1 MTATLKLTKKE
12 LDGFVNGKMP
22 ERFVE
27 IFNDLPCYHQDNPL
41 KPGETHR
48 MYVED
53 DGREYRWFIFKDTK
67 TGNEYLLNYVFHD
80 DWPCDIYDKP
90 QNIEYVEKPED
101 SDIYVAPKP
110 VIKETVV
117 LTEEQQ
123 RDKEIL
129 EQYNAIKHECKVV
142 VAKEKLAVPKERIKE
157 LLDLLKQP
165 YFTIYQIRA
174 LAYPIC
180 IEYRLES
187 DSFWR
192 WIQVKSGAW
201 KA

>member
-1 MTATLKLTKKE
+1 MSIELKLTEKE
-12 LDGFVNGKMP
+12 LNGFVNGNMP
-22 ERFVE
+22 ERFIEV
-27 IFNDLPCYHQDNPL
+27 FNDLPCYHKDNPL

-67 TGNEYLLNYVFHD
+67 TGIEYLLNYVFHD
-80 DWPCDIYDKP
+80 AWPNDIYDKP
-90 QNIEYVEKPED
+90 TSIEYVKNPED
-101 SDIYVAPKP
+101 SELYVAPKP
-110 VIKETVV
+110 VIEEKVI

-123 RDKEIL
+123 KDKELL

-142 VAKEKLAVPKERIKE
+142 VAKEKLVVPKQRIKDV
-157 LLDLLKQP
+157 LDLLNQQ
-165 YFTIYQIRA
+165 YFTMYQLRA

-187 DSFWR
+187 DSFWA
-192 WIQVKSGAW
+192 WIQVKRGVW